1 MGDQAPTTE
10 AFTLQHNFTQSI
22 KHVIVPTYEQDTWLN
37 DPQGQDKLV
46 GHMGACVEDGRLV
59 IGEGGNVVTVDEAF
73 RSNGVA
79 SKMFEAF
86 ILNIWNALPDK
97 LRAKMN
103 VIMRNGEAGN
113 DKLLQWLIS
122 LGVDRSR
129 VLDYTRLSN
138 DRTGASKT
146 DAESETYLQMQLSYL
161 HELFS

>member
-10 AFTLQHNFTQSI
+10 AFTLQHNFRQSI
-22 KHVIVPTYEQDTWLN
+22 KYEIVPTYEQDTWLN

-86 ILNIWNALPDK
+86 ILNI
-97 LRAKMN
+97 
-103 VIMRNGEAGN
+103 VN
-113 DKLLQWLIS
+113 DL
-122 LGVDRSR
+122 
-129 VLDYTRLSN
+129 
-138 DRTGASKT
+138 A
-146 DAESETYLQMQLSYL
+146 
-161 HELFS
+161 